1 MEHINK
7 YIIQSRYEY
16 ISKNGI
22 VWTEWF
28 NLTDGVSD
36 DMDLLKM
43 RINSYKEKDKSLKN
57 KLKHEYRIEKYIDPG
72 KVVALEYM
80 YYKPKKTKKVSR
92 KSKKTS
98 DI

>member
-57 KLKHEYRIEKYIDPG
+57 KLKHEYRIEKYIDLG

>member
-7 YIIQSRYEY
+7 YTIQSRYEY

-57 KLKHEYRIEKYIDPG
+57 KLKHEYRIEKYIDSG